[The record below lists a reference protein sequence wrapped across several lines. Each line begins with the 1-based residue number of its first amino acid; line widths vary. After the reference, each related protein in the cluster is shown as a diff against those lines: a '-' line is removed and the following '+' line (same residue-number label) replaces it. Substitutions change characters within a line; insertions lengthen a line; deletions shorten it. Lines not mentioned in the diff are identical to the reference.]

1 MDVSDRRLR
10 FRFRTW
16 LRARLF
22 PVALLSALLGPSS
35 AFAQQVEAPPSE
47 EIVANLAAGRVIV
60 AVLKDGIL
68 IGTIENPIEV
78 ETHPPIPVAVTALR
92 AEVLLGAVDWVS
104 PSSRIEIARLD
115 RELPRLRG
123 TGGPSTPSLNSEKAN
138 GEATDLESIGQAVFA
153 RLNEVLKEVHGKI
166 NLPPGEPLAQL
177 IVADYVR
184 DYGPEVWQLSFDL
197 KQEFQGE
204 DYFDSSVTHPVFM
217 QFWPPEKGQPHAW
230 IEFQYPP
237 ENPSPTLMDLLRQG
251 DPGIEKLKSSNKK
264 MAEVANLVSAGQSPK
279 ILSADAIPFLR
290 AALDMLTPPK
300 ARQTLAILTIDEGLH
315 WIVKPPAEPKAPP
328 PPGDEVRPPDAPSL
342 LKPPSSP

>member
-1 MDVSDRRLR
+1 MDAARRRLR
-10 FRFRTW
+10 FPPHRRC
-16 LRARLF
+16 AALF
-22 PVALLSALLGPSS
+22 SSILLAVFFLIPLAAL
-35 AFAQQVEAPPSE
+35 AQEVQAPPTE

-60 AVLKDGIL
+60 AVVKDGIL

-78 ETHPPIPVAVTALR
+78 QTHPPIPVAVTSLR

-104 PSSRIEIARLD
+104 PSSQIQIARLD

-123 TGGPSTPSLNSEKAN
+123 TGGPSSPSLSSERVS

-153 RLNEVLKEVHGKI
+153 RFNEVLKDVHGKI
-166 NLPPGEPLAQL
+166 TLPTGEPLAQL
-177 IVADYVR
+177 IVADYAR

-197 KQEFQGE
+197 KQEFQRE
-204 DYFDSSVTHPVFM
+204 DYFDSSVTHPVFL
-217 QFWPPEKGQPHAW
+217 QFWPPEKGQPHAL

-237 ENPSPTLMDLLRQG
+237 ESPSPTLMELLRQG
-251 DPGIEKLKSSNKK
+251 DPRIEKLKSSDKK
-264 MAEVANLVSAGQSPK
+264 MAEVANLLLAGQSGK
-279 ILSADAIPFLR
+279 ILSADAIQFLR

-300 ARQTLAILTIDEGLH
+300 ARQTLAIITIDEGLH

-328 PPGDEVRPPDAPSL
+328 RPAEQERPPDAPSL